1 MTDPQ
6 SGFQTMQISDLAEVL
21 AIEQAAYPVPW
32 SKGNFIDSLAAGY
45 PALVLR
51 DQQGLM
57 LGYLLA
63 LKGPDEMHLLNLAL
77 LPEQQGRGLARLML
91 DQLCRLSRQHCCDSL
106 WLEVRQSNARA
117 RRFYQR
123 YGFEEVGMRPA
134 YYPVLQGQREDAV
147 LMNLTLAGDPA

>member
-6 SGFQTMQISDLAEVL
+6 SGFQAMQVSDLAEVL

-91 DQLCRLSRQHCCDSL
+91 DELCRLSRQQDCDSL
-106 WLEVRQSNARA
+106 WLEVRQSNLRA

-134 YYPVLQGQREDAV
+134 YYPMPQGQREDAV
-147 LMNLTLAGDPA
+147 LMNLTLDGDPA

>member
-6 SGFQTMQISDLAEVL
+6 SGFQAMQVSDLAEVL

-51 DQQGLM
+51 DQKGLM

-91 DQLCRLSRQHCCDSL
+91 DELCRLSRQHCCDSL

>member
-6 SGFQTMQISDLAEVL
+6 TGFRAMQVSDLAEVL

-57 LGYLLA
+57 LGYMLA

-91 DQLCRLSRQHCCDSL
+91 DELCRLSRQQDCDSL
-106 WLEVRQSNARA
+106 WLEVRQSNSRA

-134 YYPVLQGQREDAV
+134 YYPMLQGQREDAV
-147 LMNLTLAGDPA
+147 LMNLTLDGDPA

>member
-6 SGFQTMQISDLAEVL
+6 SGFQAMQVSDLAEVL

-51 DQQGLM
+51 DQKGLM

-91 DQLCRLSRQHCCDSL
+91 DELCRLSRQHCCDSL

-134 YYPVLQGQREDAV
+134 YYPVPQGQREDAV

>member
-6 SGFQTMQISDLAEVL
+6 SGFQAMQVSDLAEVL

-57 LGYLLA
+57 LGYMLA
-63 LKGPDEMHLLNLAL
+63 LQGPDEMHLLNLAL

-91 DQLCRLSRQHCCDSL
+91 DELCRLSRQQDCDSL
-106 WLEVRQSNARA
+106 WLEVRQSNLRA

-147 LMNLTLAGDPA
+147 LMNLILAGDPA

>member
-6 SGFQTMQISDLAEVL
+6 TGFRAMQVSDLAEVL

-57 LGYLLA
+57 LGYMLA

-77 LPEQQGRGLARLML
+77 LPGQQGRGLARLML
-91 DQLCRLSRQHCCDSL
+91 DELCRLSRQQDCDSL
-106 WLEVRQSNARA
+106 WLEVRQSNSRA

-134 YYPVLQGQREDAV
+134 YYPMLQGQREDAV
-147 LMNLTLAGDPA
+147 LMNLTLDGDPA

>member
-1 MTDPQ
+1 
-6 SGFQTMQISDLAEVL
+6 MQVSDLAEVL

-57 LGYLLA
+57 LGYMLA

-91 DQLCRLSRQHCCDSL
+91 DELCRLSRQQDCDSL
-106 WLEVRQSNARA
+106 WLEVRQSNSRA

-134 YYPVLQGQREDAV
+134 YYPMLQGQREDAV
-147 LMNLTLAGDPA
+147 LMNLTLDGDPA

>member
-6 SGFQTMQISDLAEVL
+6 TGFRAMQVSDLAEVL

-57 LGYLLA
+57 LGYMLA

-91 DQLCRLSRQHCCDSL
+91 DELCRLSRQQDCDSL
-106 WLEVRQSNARA
+106 WLEVRQSNLRA

-134 YYPVLQGQREDAV
+134 YYPMLQGQREDAV
-147 LMNLTLAGDPA
+147 LMNLTLDGDPA

>member
-6 SGFQTMQISDLAEVL
+6 SGFQAMQVSDLAEVL

-91 DQLCRLSRQHCCDSL
+91 DELCRLSRQHCCDIL

-123 YGFEEVGMRPA
+123 YCHLFTEIFHRLP
-134 YYPVLQGQREDAV
+134 QGQREDAV

>member
-6 SGFQTMQISDLAEVL
+6 SGFQAMQVSDLAEVL

-91 DQLCRLSRQHCCDSL
+91 DELCRLSRQHCCDSL
-106 WLEVRQSNARA
+106 WLEVRQSNLRA